1 MKRQPYSK
9 VRKPRPHLQEGR
21 SLGHCMVDVV
31 FLEHLAEVLCGI
43 SAVLFT
49 FIATLSR
56 SPRAEEIAQNVIF
69 FTLIIAAIVLWLLS
83 SSGGFLWGS
92 NYLPKPLALF
102 CVILAISARMN
113 IKGEN
118 LSFGANPHS
127 IGRDSEE

>member
-1 MKRQPYSK
+1 
-9 VRKPRPHLQEGR
+9 
-21 SLGHCMVDVV
+21 MVDVV
-31 FLEHLAEVLCGI
+31 FLEHLAEVLCGV

-56 SPRAEEIAQNVIF
+56 SEMAEEIAQTIIF
-69 FTLIIAAIVLWLLS
+69 FTLMLAAGVLWWLS
-83 SSGGFLWGS
+83 YAGGVLWGS

-102 CVILAISARMN
+102 CVILAVSARMN

-127 IGRDSEE
+127 ISRDSEE